1 MELLKEDD
9 ILLRR
14 KSKRVDKID
23 DTVRNIAANLMRTM
37 FDNNGIGIAA
47 PQVGILKQ
55 IIVVLV
61 GDNPKVMI
69 NPEVLDISKEYCVMN
84 EGCLS
89 FPRQFYDIE
98 RPERVKVKYRGL
110 NGRPVIEWCDGMEA
124 RCVLHE
130 IDHINGIVF
139 TEIVKNDSEG
149 ESATL
154 S

>member
-1 MELLKEDD
+1 MKLLPEDD

-23 DTVRNIAANLMRTM
+23 DTVRNIAANLIRTM
-37 FDNNGIGIAA
+37 FDNNGVGIAA

-69 NPEVLDISKEYCVMN
+69 NPEILDISKEYCVMN

-89 FPRQFYDIE
+89 FPGQFYDIE
-98 RPERVKVKYRGL
+98 RPEKVKVKYRL
-110 NGRPVIEWCDGMEA
+110 LSGRPSIETYEGLVA
-124 RCVLHE
+124 RIILHE
-130 IDHINGIVF
+130 IDHIHGVVF
-139 TEIVKNDSEG
+139 TEK
-149 ESATL
+149 L
-154 S
+154 

>member
-1 MELLKEDD
+1 MKLLPEDD

-23 DTVRNIAANLMRTM
+23 DTVRNIAANLIRTM
-37 FDNNGIGIAA
+37 FDNNGVGIAA

-89 FPRQFYDIE
+89 FPGQFYDIE
-98 RPERVKVKYRGL
+98 RPEKVKVKYRL
-110 NGRPVIEWCDGMEA
+110 LSGRPSIETYEGLVA
-124 RCVLHE
+124 RIILHE
-130 IDHINGIVF
+130 IDHLQGVVF
-139 TEIVKNDSEG
+139 SDRI
-149 ESATL
+149 
-154 S
+154 

>member
-14 KSKRVDKID
+14 KSKRVYKID

-69 NPEVLDISKEYCVMN
+69 NPEVLDISQEYCVMN

-89 FPRQFYDIE
+89 FPNQFYDIE

-110 NGRPVIEWCDGMEA
+110 NGRPVIEWYDGIEA

-139 TEIVKNDSEG
+139 TEIGKNDSKG